1 MVKVL
6 PCILL
11 LLICVAC
18 SSDVPRGKPQPPEPY
33 VIEASTVEPGANHL
47 IVSIKLDPPFTEETA
62 KKAAE
67 IVVERNRAQF
77 KNITVRSYTRHV
89 TEDPKPFAV
98 SVFDG
103 NNLTHQFNPQLVPQ
117 KIPSH

>member
-1 MVKVL
+1 MNKW
-6 PCILL
+6 PCVLL
-11 LLICVAC
+11 LLTFIAC
-18 SSDVPRGKPQPPEPY
+18 TSDAPKEKPRPAEPF
-33 VIEASTVEPGANHL
+33 VIEASAVDPSTNSL

-67 IVVERNRAQF
+67 IVVERNKARF
-77 KNITVRSYTRHV
+77 KNITVKSFTRHLG
-89 TEDPKPFAV
+89 ENPMPFGV

-103 NNLTHQFNPQLVPQ
+103 TNLTHQINAQLGPQ